1 MKPPKTP
8 IEFDYDL
15 WKTEDGICMVRVK
28 LTGEECCVD
37 EQTFRLLRNEEKR
50 LRRMMSGVPIDGA
63 PKDKASVL
71 STSFVSIGGGID
83 IEGSWLI
90 DPVSLE
96 DAIASQV
103 IACEFIHSLTE
114 LQKDVYE
121 ECLLGKE
128 SLVDFATRHGV
139 EYQAVQNC
147 IARIRK
153 KAKKFFEGGL

>member
-96 DAIASQV
+96 DSVASQV
-103 IACEFIHSLTE
+103 CVHEFVDSLTN
-114 LQKDVYE
+114 LQKEIYE
-121 ECLLGKE
+121 QCLLGKE
-128 SLVDFATRHGV
+128 SLKLFAAKRGI
-139 EYQAVQNC
+139 EYQSVQKC

-153 KAKKFFEGGL
+153 KAKKFFGRGV